1 MLQSTTMTYLI
12 VGRDRN
18 NIYTTLIPLLSKLW
32 EREITKEEVFDS
44 NNPDIHILDGSNLS
58 SIGIED
64 IKGLQKEMVF
74 SPFKETTQIA
84 YILNAEKLTVQAQN
98 SLLKTLEESSGKTAY
113 ILTTS
118 NEKDLL
124 PTVLSRCLK
133 LYSTEIA
140 EARNVKNPIGEF
152 LQLDTATAF
161 QKIEAISKEKSSTEE
176 FLQDMEAYFQEL
188 LKRNL
193 SEKRGIISEK
203 SNIEQIL
210 IAQRRIS
217 ANGNKRLVL
226 ENLFLHLVR

>member
-1 MLQSTTMTYLI
+1 
-12 VGRDRN
+12 
-18 NIYTTLIPLLSKLW
+18 
-32 EREITKEEVFDS
+32 
-44 NNPDIHILDGSNLS
+44 
-58 SIGIED
+58 
-64 IKGLQKEMVF
+64 MVF

>member
-161 QKIEAISKEKSSTEE
+161 QKPSLYV
-176 FLQDMEAYFQEL
+176 FLE
-188 LKRNL
+188 RPT
-193 SEKRGIISEK
+193 S
-203 SNIEQIL
+203 
-210 IAQRRIS
+210 
-217 ANGNKRLVL
+217 
-226 ENLFLHLVR
+226 